1 MANTIKSAL
10 FVDYDSFHRSLEAAH
25 ADVAE
30 LLAQKAATLVSA
42 IETGKLVTPE
52 VEEGARRRS
61 LIRRCY
67 ADPQLLGKNRSAFIA
82 SGFEVIDCPP
92 LEGSDRN
99 SAAIHIILDA
109 MDALGHPAGYE
120 EFILLSAD
128 TDLTPM
134 LLRLRAHNRLT
145 VIYADDVTSSSYKAI
160 ADAMIAEQDFIDL
173 LVSEEAPPEPEVE
186 ADALAEAEAPAAAG
200 DRSALEA
207 LARKIHA
214 ATNVPMFSP
223 RTFADLFRFLAQEV
237 GESGYHFQQTAE
249 KVTERLTDAGRNA
262 NRRQVL
268 FVVKGLALKGHVF
281 STSDTPERLA
291 EVFREQVLYLAG
303 SAGVDVTA
311 EDAALLPSW
320 IVGRSAAPPARPA
333 APPPATKTPDKPPE
347 RKSILRRRPTRPVSV
362 KPDAEKAEKA
372 EKTERPARA
381 EKEEAPTKQAAP
393 AEPETPPAPKAEPSQ
408 SSGSSHL
415 RRLAELRASSA
426 SRAPGRLAALR
437 AKKDEKAEPSD
448 KEAAPTKD
456 APTQSAA
463 AQLKP
468 PAKAAKSGDA
478 PDGLENSILA
488 AIAQAVDVLVEDG
501 GPPANARDTADEGQ
515 VEADVEID
523 LDLDIEEASPLDT
536 DPLIA
541 AEPPPEAEPS
551 EGGDSDDIGDEIQRI
566 IASYSRARQQS

>member
-333 APPPATKTPDKPPE
+333 ATPPATKTPDKPPE

-468 PAKAAKSGDA
+468 PAKAAKS
-478 PDGLENSILA
+478 
-488 AIAQAVDVLVEDG
+488 
-501 GPPANARDTADEGQ
+501 
-515 VEADVEID
+515 
-523 LDLDIEEASPLDT
+523 
-536 DPLIA
+536 
-541 AEPPPEAEPS
+541 
-551 EGGDSDDIGDEIQRI
+551 
-566 IASYSRARQQS
+566 